1 MDQTTIE
8 DKAAEGKCPI
18 TFSDPETR
26 KCPFPAYHSLRAE
39 HPVYKDPVSG
49 HFVLT
54 RYEDVRKAVMNNKT
68 LSCKTGVI
76 QTRQSSVSEEVDRIF
91 RETGY
96 LPMDTL
102 VTNDPPSHKT
112 YRALVDKAFTRA
124 KVLSLEPGIE
134 EAANEL
140 IDRFI
145 DKGEVEFFDSFS
157 MRLPLMV
164 FTGLLGVTDRDID
177 KFKRWNDVS
186 LETSNPVLDPQREL
200 EIVPQVTELHRYLA
214 KNVERVRATPDD
226 SLLCTLVHAE
236 IDGRTL
242 DMRELISI
250 LFLLF
255 LAGGET
261 TANAIAGGMKLLID
275 RPELA
280 DEIRNDDAKLDAFV
294 EETLRIMAPA
304 TVMFRRATADM
315 EVGGVPIPE
324 GSILETRFGAANL
337 DPSMFTD
344 PEAVD
349 LERSNMRSHL
359 TFGAGIHMCIGNQL
373 ARGEMRIAFK
383 ALVTRMKN
391 FRAARG
397 EDSYDYTTTYV
408 AFGLKR
414 LDLAFDKR

>member
-1 MDQTTIE
+1 MDQSIIE
-8 DKAAEGKCPI
+8 DSMTGGKCPI
-18 TFSDPETR
+18 TFTDPDTR
-26 KCPFPAYHSLRAE
+26 KCPFPAYHALRE
-39 HPVYKDPVSG
+39 DHPVYKDPVSG
-49 HFVLT
+49 NYVLT

-68 LSCKTGVI
+68 LSCKTGII
-76 QTRQSSVSEEVDRIF
+76 QTRKSSVSDEVDRIF

-112 YRALVDKAFTRA
+112 YRTLVDKAFTRD
-124 KVLSLEPGIE
+124 KVLSLEPNIE
-134 EAANEL
+134 VTANDL

-145 DKGEVEFFDSFS
+145 DKPEVEFFDEFA
-157 MRLPLMV
+157 MRLPLTV
-164 FTGLLGVTDRDID
+164 FTDILGVTDRDID

-186 LETSNPVLDPQREL
+186 LESSNPALDPQREL

-226 SLLCTLVHAE
+226 SLLSTLVHAE
-236 IDGRTL
+236 VDGRTL

-261 TANAIAGGMKLLID
+261 TANALAGGIKLLID

-280 DEIRNDDAKLDAFV
+280 DEIRSSDAKLDAFV

-304 TVMFRRATADM
+304 TVMFRRVTADM
-315 EVGGVPIPE
+315 EIGGVAIPE
-324 GSILETRFGAANL
+324 GSIIETRFGAANI
-337 DPSMFTD
+337 DPSVFPD
-344 PEAVD
+344 PEQVD
-349 LERSNMRSHL
+349 LERPNMRSHL

-383 ALVTRMKN
+383 ALVNRMKN
-391 FRAARG
+391 FRATRG

-414 LDLAFDKR
+414 LWLGFDKR